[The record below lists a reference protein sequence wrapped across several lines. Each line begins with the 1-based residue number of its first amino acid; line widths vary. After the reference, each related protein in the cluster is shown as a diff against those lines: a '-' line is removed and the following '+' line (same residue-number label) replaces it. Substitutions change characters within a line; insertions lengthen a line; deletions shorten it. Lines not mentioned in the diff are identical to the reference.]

1 MASELNHDAPIA
13 VEEPRGGGVV
23 RCRKCR
29 HQLFFAADIL
39 PHVEGKGQEAFN
51 WYKRS
56 QETNP
61 TRVTRDFI
69 SVEKKEQSGPEG
81 DTGQSLLET
90 LSRTHKVEYSEQ
102 AGGYV
107 ISGAG
112 ELLEA
117 GSAPNSFPAGGRLS
131 PKLNSIS
138 ASMNS
143 SKCQSLFIEQ
153 SQWLES
159 SVLGSSQGKLVCPK
173 CRGRLGS
180 YKWAGLQCSCGQWI
194 TPGFQIH
201 KTRIDL
207 IAFD

>member
-1 MASELNHDAPIA
+1 MASELSEDSQP
-13 VEEPRGGGVV
+13 VGESKEGGGVV

-29 HQLFFAADIL
+29 KQLFFASDII
-39 PHVEGKGQEAFN
+39 PHTEGKGQEAFS

-56 QETNP
+56 QETYK
-61 TRVTRDFI
+61 TEVTRDFI
-69 SVEKKEQSGPEG
+69 SVEKKEQAGEG

-102 AGGYV
+102 VGGYV
-107 ISGAG
+107 ISGEG

-117 GSAPNSFPAGGRLS
+117 GATADLYPDGGRTS
-131 PKLNSIS
+131 PKLNYIS
-138 ASMNS
+138 ASLNS
-143 SKCQSLFIEQ
+143 SNCQSLFVEQ
-153 SQWLES
+153 SQWIES
-159 SVLGSSQGKLVCPK
+159 SVLGSSQGKLTCPK

-180 YKWAGLQCSCGQWI
+180 YNWAGLQCSCGQWI
-194 TPGFQIH
+194 TPAFQIH